1 MALSK
6 AQQRI
11 AEKNRKYWAERE
23 AEQLKHYIT
32 NEAEYDKQIKQI
44 YENMLDSVQK
54 EIDSFYGKYASKEGI
69 TIAEAKKRVS
79 RLDIEAYERKAK
91 RYVRD
96 KDFSQKA
103 NEEMQLYNLTMKIN
117 RLEML
122 KANIGLELIAGH
134 DELEKFMAEILQGR
148 AAEELERQAGIL
160 GKTIKNNAKLA
171 HSIPNASFHNA
182 TFSDRIWMHQELL
195 KADLEKLLQSG
206 LIAGKNPRVLARDI
220 RNRFEVKISDAERLM
235 RAELARV
242 QTDAQKKSLEANGFE
257 KYQFIVNGGCCPICE
272 AIAKSNNGIYLVKD
286 MMPGTNAPPM
296 HPHCRCG
303 TAAYEDSEEYEA
315 WLDYLDGGGSTDEY
329 NVQKSKTVS
338 HIPANEEMAE
348 KRKAVS
354 ELLAGFG
361 ANVDKEGNV
370 TLYHATAKEN
380 VNSIKRNGFK
390 PTSAP
395 VNGGTGGETIKQR
408 VFFSYNRDWV
418 ASVWSGNGSY
428 EILKVKIPA
437 EYLHQFGK
445 NTLEIVV
452 EGNIKETESG
462 VWVPDTLPTSTAWD
476 RKTVKRWKKKKG

>member
-1 MALSK
+1 
-6 AQQRI
+6 
-11 AEKNRKYWAERE
+11 
-23 AEQLKHYIT
+23 
-32 NEAEYDKQIKQI
+32 
-44 YENMLDSVQK
+44 
-54 EIDSFYGKYASKEGI
+54 
-69 TIAEAKKRVS
+69 
-79 RLDIEAYERKAK
+79 
-91 RYVRD
+91 
-96 KDFSQKA
+96 
-103 NEEMQLYNLTMKIN
+103 
-117 RLEML
+117 
-122 KANIGLELIAGH
+122 
-134 DELEKFMAEILQGR
+134 
-148 AAEELERQAGIL
+148 
-160 GKTIKNNAKLA
+160 
-171 HSIPNASFHNA
+171 
-182 TFSDRIWMHQELL
+182 
-195 KADLEKLLQSG
+195 
-206 LIAGKNPRVLARDI
+206 
-220 RNRFEVKISDAERLM
+220 
-235 RAELARV
+235 
-242 QTDAQKKSLEANGFE
+242 
-257 KYQFIVNGGCCPICE
+257 
-272 AIAKSNNGIYLVKD
+272 
-286 MMPGTNAPPM
+286 MPGTNAPPM

-380 VNSIKRNGFK
+380 VNSIKKNGFK

-418 ASVWSGNGSY
+418 DSVWSGNGSY